1 MPLLAESDS
10 RPDGTAAVYYPS
22 VATAAK
28 ARGMSPRAFAIW
40 TGIMTAIVAVAVG
53 IFLVRVG
60 PVGFALWFLPMF
72 VALLVLSH
80 SGRLECLPPAVLA
93 TALVGLWP
101 LYRWLAANDSRTVKA
116 YLVAAGI
123 VNVLLLMMTAMEFAR
138 RRGWV
143 VASPAR
149 RWINLAFLLAN
160 FGVSVSGWPPAPW
173 RTVTIIALGVVLLLN
188 LFWPLRRRTSLPNRP
203 VTA

>member
-1 MPLLAESDS
+1 
-10 RPDGTAAVYYPS
+10 
-22 VATAAK
+22 
-28 ARGMSPRAFAIW
+28 
-40 TGIMTAIVAVAVG
+40 
-53 IFLVRVG
+53 
-60 PVGFALWFLPMF
+60 
-72 VALLVLSH
+72 
-80 SGRLECLPPAVLA
+80 
-93 TALVGLWP
+93 
-101 LYRWLAANDSRTVKA
+101 
-116 YLVAAGI
+116 
-123 VNVLLLMMTAMEFAR
+123 LLMMTAMEFAR

-143 VASPAR
+143 VESPAR